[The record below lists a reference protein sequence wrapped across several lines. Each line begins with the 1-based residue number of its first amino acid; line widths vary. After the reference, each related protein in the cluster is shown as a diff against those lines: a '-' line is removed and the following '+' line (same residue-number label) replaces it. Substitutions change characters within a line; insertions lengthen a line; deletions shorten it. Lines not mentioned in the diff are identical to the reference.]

1 MKLLTVCSVGSVIF
15 LLSQAADARADMIL
29 YIDDASG
36 NIGRVDITT
45 QTVVAGSVHSTGQ
58 SLTDIGFGAGGALYG
73 TTF

>member
-1 MKLLTVCSVGSVIF
+1 
-15 LLSQAADARADMIL
+15 MIL